1 MAGKKYNGTGSDGRS
16 AEDRALDRFAELMI
30 QKIETLQG
38 DWKKPWFTPGMAQP
52 PKNLDGR
59 YYNGMNSILLMFQAE
74 KEGYDIPVW
83 GTFDRIIGLNYH
95 KTKDGKTRLADKDG
109 NELPTV
115 TVNKGEKSMPVMLT
129 TFTVVHKETKEKIR
143 YDDYKQ
149 LSEEE
154 KQNYN
159 VYPKLS
165 VFNVF
170 NIAAQT
176 NLKEARPELYDK
188 LVVANTQVRPQQE
201 GETFSFEPID
211 RMIRDNLYICPIVP
225 THGDQAYYSIS
236 RNIIVVPEKEQ
247 FSDGESYYGTTLHE
261 MTHASGKEGVLDRL
275 KPGQTFGSSEYAREE
290 LVAELTA
297 AYLASRYG
305 MEKHLKDDSA
315 AYLKSWLGSLKE
327 SPDFLKSTLL
337 DVKRASSFIGQRIDK
352 IALDIEQGIDTAQA
366 EGRPKTPKE
375 QVEEKP
381 TMEAIP
387 AKSFPVSEPERSP
400 EKVPLAPELRE
411 EHRFHRG
418 R

>member
-1 MAGKKYNGTGSDGRS
+1 MSGKKYNGTGSDGRS

-38 DWKKPWFTPGMAQP
+38 GWKKPWFTPGMAQP

-95 KTKDGKTRLADKDG
+95 KTKDGKTQLTDKDG

-129 TFTVVHKETKEKIR
+129 TFTVVHKGTKEKIR

-159 VYPKLS
+159 VYPKLN

-176 NLKEARPELYDK
+176 NLKEARLELYDK
-188 LVVANTQVRPQQE
+188 LVAANTQVRPQQE

-225 THGDQAYYSIS
+225 THSDQAYYSIS

-247 FSDGESYYGTTLHE
+247 FSDGESFYGTMLHE

-275 KPGQTFGSSEYAREE
+275 KLGQTFGSSEYAREE

-352 IALDIEQGIDTAQA
+352 IALDIEQGIDTTKAK
-366 EGRPKTPKE
+366 ERTDKLKE
-375 QVEEKP
+375 QVDGKP
-381 TMEAIP
+381 KVEAIA
-387 AKSFPVSEPERSP
+387 AKGFPIFEPEPSP
-400 EKVPLAPELRE
+400 EKVPLAIEQSE
-411 EHRFHRG
+411 AHHFHRS

>member
-1 MAGKKYNGTGSDGRS
+1 MAGKKYNGGNSDGRS

-30 QKIETLQG
+30 EKVETLQG
-38 DWKKPWFTPGMAQP
+38 DWRKPWFTPGVAQP

-74 KEGYDIPVW
+74 KMGYDTPVW

-95 KTKDGKTRLADKDG
+95 KTKDGKVPLTDKDG
-109 NELPTV
+109 NKLPIV

-129 TFTVVHKETKEKIR
+129 TFTVIHKETKEKIR
-143 YDDYKQ
+143 YEDYKQ

-154 KQNYN
+154 KDKYN

-176 NLKEARPELYDK
+176 NLREARPELYDK
-188 LVVANTQVRPQQE
+188 LVAANAQERPEQGSE
-201 GETFSFEPID
+201 SFSFEPID
-211 RMIRDNLYICPIVP
+211 RMIRDNLYICPIIP

-236 RNIIVVPEKEQ
+236 RNVIVVPEKVQ
-247 FSDGESYYGTTLHE
+247 FVDGESFYGNLLHE

-275 KPGQTFGSSEYAREE
+275 KPGQTFGSAEYAREE

-352 IALDIEQGIDTAQA
+352 IALDIEQGIDTAQV
-366 EGRPKTPKE
+366 EGHIEKPKE

-381 TMEAIP
+381 TVEAIA
-387 AKSFPVSEPERSP
+387 AKGVPVYEPEPST
-400 EKVPLAPELRE
+400 EEVPLAPEQSE
-411 EHRFHRG
+411 ERHFYRG

>member
-1 MAGKKYNGTGSDGRS
+1 MKETDINKWTT
-16 AEDRALDRFAELMI
+16 LMM

-95 KTKDGKTRLADKDG
+95 KTKDGKTRLTDKDG
-109 NELPTV
+109 IELPTV

-143 YDDYKQ
+143 YDDYNQ

-176 NLKEARPELYDK
+176 NLKAARPELYDK
-188 LVVANTQVRPQQE
+188 LVAAITQVRPQQE
-201 GETFSFEPID
+201 GEAFSFEPID

-236 RNIIVVPEKEQ
+236 KNIIVVPEKEQ
-247 FSDGESYYGTTLHE
+247 FADGESYYGTTLHE

-275 KPGQTFGSSEYAREE
+275 NPGQTFGSSEYAREE

-337 DVKRASSFIGQRIDK
+337 DVKRASSFIGQHIDK

-387 AKSFPVSEPERSP
+387 AKSFPVSEPEQSP

>member
-1 MAGKKYNGTGSDGRS
+1 MAGKKYNGGNSDGKS
-16 AEDRALDRFAELMI
+16 AEDRALDRFAELI
-30 QKIETLQG
+30 IEKVETLQG
-38 DWKKPWFTPGMAQP
+38 DWKKPWFTAGVVQA

-59 YYNGMNSILLMFQAE
+59 YYNGMNSILLMFHAE
-74 KEGYDIPVW
+74 KEGYGTPVW
-83 GTFDRIIGLNYH
+83 ATFDRILGLNYH
-95 KTKDGKTRLADKDG
+95 KTKDGKVPMTDKEG
-109 NELPTV
+109 NKLPTV
-115 TVNKGEKSMPVMLT
+115 SVNKGEKSMPVMLT
-129 TFTVVHKETKEKIR
+129 TFTVVDKETKEKIR

-149 LSEEE
+149 LSEDERE
-154 KQNYN
+154 RYN

-170 NIAAQT
+170 NVAAQT
-176 NLKEARPELYDK
+176 NLKEARPELYEK
-188 LVVANTQVRPQQE
+188 LVAANTQERPAKD
-201 GETFSFEPID
+201 GESYSFEPID
-211 RMIRDNLYICPIVP
+211 RMIRDNLYICPIIP
-225 THGDQAYYSIS
+225 TYGDKAYYSIS
-236 RNIIVVPEKEQ
+236 KNVIIVPEKEQ
-247 FSDGESYYGTTLHE
+247 FTDGESYYGTTLHE
-261 MTHASGKEGVLDRL
+261 MTHASGQEGVLDRL

-366 EGRPKTPKE
+366 EGRTETPNEK
-375 QVEEKP
+375 VEEKP
-381 TMEAIP
+381 EAETIAAKGVP
-387 AKSFPVSEPERSP
+387 AS
-400 EKVPLAPELRE
+400 APELGQE
-411 EHRFHRG
+411 EERHYHRG

>member
-1 MAGKKYNGTGSDGRS
+1 MSGKKYNGAGSDGRS

-74 KEGYDIPVW
+74 KEGFDIPVW

-95 KTKDGKTRLADKDG
+95 KTKDGKTRLTDKDG
-109 NELPTV
+109 NELPMV
-115 TVNKGEKSMPVMLT
+115 KVNKGEKSMPVMLT

-188 LVVANTQVRPQQE
+188 LVTANTQVRPQQE
-201 GETFSFEPID
+201 GETFSFKPID

-225 THGDQAYYSIS
+225 THGDQAFYSIS
-236 RNIIVVPEKEQ
+236 RNIIVVPEKKQ
-247 FSDGESYYGTTLHE
+247 FIDGESFYGNLLHE

-366 EGRPKTPKE
+366 KGHTGKPKE

-381 TMEAIP
+381 TVETIA
-387 AKSFPVSEPERSP
+387 AKSFPVSEPEPSP
-400 EKVPLAPELRE
+400 EEVPLAPEQSE
-411 EHRFHRG
+411 ERHFHRG

>member
-1 MAGKKYNGTGSDGRS
+1 MSGKKYNGTGSDGRS

-59 YYNGMNSILLMFQAE
+59 YYNSMNSILLMFQAE

-95 KTKDGKTRLADKDG
+95 KTKDGKTRLTDKDG

-115 TVNKGEKSMPVMLT
+115 TVNKGEKSIPVMLT

-143 YDDYKQ
+143 YDDYMQ

-188 LVVANTQVRPQQE
+188 LVTANTQVRP
-201 GETFSFEPID
+201 
-211 RMIRDNLYICPIVP
+211 
-225 THGDQAYYSIS
+225 
-236 RNIIVVPEKEQ
+236 
-247 FSDGESYYGTTLHE
+247 
-261 MTHASGKEGVLDRL
+261 
-275 KPGQTFGSSEYAREE
+275 
-290 LVAELTA
+290 
-297 AYLASRYG
+297 
-305 MEKHLKDDSA
+305 
-315 AYLKSWLGSLKE
+315 
-327 SPDFLKSTLL
+327 
-337 DVKRASSFIGQRIDK
+337 
-352 IALDIEQGIDTAQA
+352 
-366 EGRPKTPKE
+366 
-375 QVEEKP
+375 
-381 TMEAIP
+381 
-387 AKSFPVSEPERSP
+387 
-400 EKVPLAPELRE
+400 
-411 EHRFHRG
+411 
-418 R
+418 

>member
-1 MAGKKYNGTGSDGRS
+1 MAGKKYNGGNSDGRS

-30 QKIETLQG
+30 EKVETLQG
-38 DWKKPWFTPGMAQP
+38 DWRKPWFTPGVAQP

-74 KEGYDIPVW
+74 KQGYDVPVW

-95 KTKDGKTRLADKDG
+95 KTKDGKVSVIDKNG
-109 NELPTV
+109 NKLPIV

-129 TFTVVHKETKEKIR
+129 TFTVIHKETKEKIR
-143 YDDYKQ
+143 YEDYKQ

-154 KQNYN
+154 RDKYN

-170 NIAAQT
+170 NITAQT
-176 NLKEARPELYDK
+176 NLREARPELYEK
-188 LVVANTQVRPQQE
+188 LMAANTQVRPEQGSE
-201 GETFSFEPID
+201 NFSFEPID
-211 RMIRDNLYICPIVP
+211 RMIRDNLYICPIMP

-236 RNIIVVPEKEQ
+236 RNVIVVPEKEQ
-247 FSDGESYYGTTLHE
+247 FADGESYYGTTLHE

-275 KPGQTFGSSEYAREE
+275 KPGQTFGSAEYAREE

-297 AYLASRYG
+297 ACLASRYG

-327 SPDFLKSTLL
+327 SPDFLKTTLL

-366 EGRPKTPKE
+366 EERTETSKE

-381 TMEAIP
+381 SVEAIA
-387 AKSFPVSEPERSP
+387 AKGIPVSEPEPST
-400 EKVPLAPELRE
+400 E
-411 EHRFHRG
+411 EESHYHRG

>member
-1 MAGKKYNGTGSDGRS
+1 MAGKKYNGGNSDGRS

-30 QKIETLQG
+30 EKVETLQG
-38 DWKKPWFTPGMAQP
+38 DWRKPWFTPGVAQP

-74 KEGYDIPVW
+74 KMGYDTPVW

-95 KTKDGKTRLADKDG
+95 KTKDGKVPLTDKDG
-109 NELPTV
+109 NKLPIV

-129 TFTVVHKETKEKIR
+129 TFTVIHKETKEKIR
-143 YDDYKQ
+143 YEDYKQ

-154 KQNYN
+154 KDKYN

-176 NLKEARPELYDK
+176 NIREARPELYDK
-188 LVVANTQVRPQQE
+188 LVAANAQVRPEQGSE
-201 GETFSFEPID
+201 IFSFEPID
-211 RMIRDNLYICPIVP
+211 RMIRDNLYICPIIP

-236 RNIIVVPEKEQ
+236 RNVIVVPEKDQ
-247 FSDGESYYGTTLHE
+247 FVDGESFYGNLLHE

-275 KPGQTFGSSEYAREE
+275 KPGQTFGSAEYAREE

-366 EGRPKTPKE
+366 EGHMETPKE

-381 TMEAIP
+381 TVEAIA
-387 AKSFPVSEPERSP
+387 AKNFSMPELEPSTE
-400 EKVPLAPELRE
+400 EVPHAPEESE
-411 EHRFHRG
+411 ERHYHRG

>member
-1 MAGKKYNGTGSDGRS
+1 
-16 AEDRALDRFAELMI
+16 MI
-30 QKIETLQG
+30 EKIETLQG
-38 DWKKPWFTPGMAQP
+38 DWRKPWFTPGMAQP

-74 KEGYDIPVW
+74 KQGYDVPVW

-95 KTKDGKTRLADKDG
+95 KKKDGKVPVTDREG
-109 NELPTV
+109 NKLPIV
-115 TVNKGEKSMPVMLT
+115 TVNKGEKSMPVMLK
-129 TFTVVHKETKEKIR
+129 TFTVIHQETKEKIR
-143 YDDYKQ
+143 YDDYRQ
-149 LSEEE
+149 LEEEE
-154 KQNYN
+154 KDKYN

-170 NIAAQT
+170 NVAAQT
-176 NLKEARPELYDK
+176 NLKEARPELYEK
-188 LVVANTQVRPQQE
+188 LVTTNTQVRPEQG
-201 GETFSFEPID
+201 GETCSFEPID
-211 RMIRDNLYICPIVP
+211 RMIRDNLYICPIIP

-236 RNIIVVPEKEQ
+236 RNVIVVPEKEQ
-247 FSDGESYYGTTLHE
+247 FADGESYYGTTLHE

-315 AYLKSWLGSLKE
+315 AYMKSWLGSLKE

-337 DVKRASSFIGQRIDK
+337 NVKRASSFIGQRIDK
-352 IALDIEQGIDTAQA
+352 IALDIKQGIDTAQA
-366 EGRPKTPKE
+366 EGRTEKSKE

-381 TMEAIP
+381 TVEAIA
-387 AKSFPVSEPERSP
+387 AKGVPVSEPEPSTG
-400 EKVPLAPELRE
+400 VGS
-411 EHRFHRG
+411 HYHRG